1 MIKIERTFGQG
12 RYGDNGE
19 FIAPEK
25 QLIRIHGEIHP
36 QGTTSQL
43 TPEGQRVTDTIQ
55 IFTYENIVG
64 DNESTG
70 QKADVVIYKDKRY
83 QVTSI
88 TDWLGDPI
96 LFHIQA
102 TAMLEAS

>member
-1 MIKIERTFGQG
+1 MG

-19 FIAPEK
+19 FIAPERE
-25 QLIRIHGEIHP
+25 LIHIQGEVQP

-43 TPEGQRVTDTIQ
+43 TAEGQRVTDTIQ
-55 IFTYENIVG
+55 VFSTDVILG
-64 DNESTG
+64 DNEKLG
-70 QKADVVIYKDKRY
+70 QKADVIIYNGQRY

-88 TDWLGDPI
+88 IDWLGDPV